1 MDVCQ
6 KSHFPAV
13 SPGPENAIIVITV
26 LQFFPKFALI
36 TAVFLLTSLAPSRLL
51 ALPVGQPS
59 TQSVA
64 TAQGG
69 SQVPAHYPPLPPAQ
83 TRFFPLSQIRPGLQ
97 GVAYTVFQGDT
108 PQPMGVKI
116 LGLLRGALGPGQDM
130 ILVRL
135 EGSKADYD
143 GVVAGMSGSPVYING
158 KLVGALSYRI
168 GQFSKEPIGGVTP
181 IQEML
186 QVRDLK
192 APSPQMLIA
201 AQSSSP
207 AEAAGTP
214 ASTSN
219 ITATSAFGSFQ
230 PIATPLVFSGFSP
243 SALHFWKQEAS
254 GIGLTDV
261 SALGG
266 SDSNARQPGPLRPG
280 DAVSALLVS
289 GDLEISA
296 TCTVTYVDPH
306 QMLACGHPIT
316 QFGPVSMPMT
326 KAEVLATLPSPMNS
340 FKIIN
345 TTQTIGAITQD
356 RQFAIMGVFGKEA
369 DTIPVVVHI
378 DGVSGVAPQTLHLHV
393 VDQPSVTPLAVMVAV
408 YQGLMQQNSYS
419 AESSYRVTGTVRLAG
434 YPMVKLNDLVAP
446 TDGAPANLLAA
457 LVVGQ
462 RFSRLYANAA
472 RRTAIQGVDLHVQ
485 QIPQRLTAQIV
496 AAHADKTILQAGQ
509 KVTIEASVL
518 PWHGDIHN
526 IRIPITLPLN
536 LPPGP
541 VRLLISDGATLDRLS
556 QPPAVN
562 ARPLSIAAT
571 IAQLNSDHPSDRL
584 YVTLLAPEPQ
594 ATMDGR
600 TLSALPISMVNVL
613 EPLRQ
618 DHVLSLHGESMT
630 PVTSIPVNAM
640 LSGHQVITLQVEN

>member
-1 MDVCQ
+1 
-6 KSHFPAV
+6 
-13 SPGPENAIIVITV
+13 
-26 LQFFPKFALI
+26 
-36 TAVFLLTSLAPSRLL
+36 LL
-51 ALPVGQPS
+51 AQPVTQP
-59 TQSVA
+59 QSA
-64 TAQGG
+64 
-69 SQVPAHYPPLPPAQ
+69 SLIPAHYPPHPPAQ
-83 TRFFPLSQIRPGLQ
+83 TTFFPLSQIRPGLQ

-108 PQPMGVKI
+108 PQPMGVEI
-116 LGLLRGALGPGQDM
+116 LGLLHGALGPDQDM

-135 EGSKADYD
+135 EGSKADYT
-143 GVVAGMSGSPVYING
+143 GVVAGMSGSPVYVDG
-158 KLVGALSYRI
+158 KLVGALAYRI

-192 APSPQMLIA
+192 SPSRQMLLA
-201 AQSSSP
+201 DRSTAQDPTDS
-207 AEAAGTP
+207 TP
-214 ASTSN
+214 APASN
-219 ITATSAFGSFQ
+219 ITPTSAYGSIQ

-243 SALHFWKQEAS
+243 SALHFWKKYSS
-254 GIGLTDV
+254 GLGMTDI

-266 SDSNARQPGPLRPG
+266 SDSNAKQPGPLRPG

-306 QMLACGHPIT
+306 HMLACGHPIT

-356 RQFAIMGVFGKEA
+356 RQFAIMGVFGRQA
-369 DTIPVVVHI
+369 DTIPVVVHL
-378 DGVSGVAPQTLHLHV
+378 DGVSGVAPRTLHLHV

-408 YQGLMQQNSYS
+408 YQGLMQQNTYS

-434 YPMVKLNDLVAP
+434 YPNVRLNDLVAP

-472 RRTAIQGVDLHVQ
+472 RRTAIEGVDLHVQ

-496 AAHADKTILQAGQ
+496 AAHADKSILQAGQ
-509 KVTIEASVL
+509 KVTLEASVL
-518 PWHGDIHN
+518 PWHGEIHN
-526 IRIPITLPLN
+526 LRIPITLPLN

-541 VRLLISDGATLDRLS
+541 VRLLVSDGATLDQLA
-556 QPPAVN
+556 QPPAIGG
-562 ARPLSIAAT
+562 RPLSVAAT

-594 ATMDGR
+594 ATLDGR
-600 TLSALPISMVNVL
+600 TLSALPISMANVL

-618 DHVLSLHGESMT
+618 DQALTLHGESEV
-630 PVTSIPVNAM
+630 PITSIPINAM
-640 LSGHQVITLQVEN
+640 LSGHQVITLQIED

>member
-1 MDVCQ
+1 ME
-6 KSHFPAV
+6 
-13 SPGPENAIIVITV
+13 SPLLRTPLASTRQFFVPESRPDNAIMRDTV
-26 LQFFPKFALI
+26 LPFFKRLAFV
-36 TAVFLLTSLAPSRLL
+36 TAASLLTSLVPSRLL
-51 ALPVGQPS
+51 AQPV
-59 TQSVA
+59 
-64 TAQGG
+64 
-69 SQVPAHYPPLPPAQ
+69 SQVPAHLPPHPPAQ
-83 TRFFPLSQIRPGLQ
+83 TTFFPLSQIRPGLQ
-97 GVAYTVFQGDT
+97 GVAYTVFQGSK
-108 PQPMGVKI
+108 PQPMGVEI
-116 LGLLRGALGPGQDM
+116 LGLLHNALGPDQDM

-135 EGSKADYD
+135 EGSKADYT
-143 GVVAGMSGSPVYING
+143 GVVAGMSGSPVYVDG

-192 APSPQMLIA
+192 SPAPQMLVA
-201 AQSSSP
+201 SHSDAPDQSSASYTASP
-207 AEAAGTP
+207 
-214 ASTSN
+214 SN
-219 ITATSAFGSFQ
+219 LTATSAYGSFQ
-230 PIATPLVFSGFSP
+230 PIATPLVFSGFTP
-243 SALHFWKQEAS
+243 SALHFWKKHAA
-254 GIGLTDV
+254 GLGLTDI

-266 SDSNARQPGPLRPG
+266 SDSSAKQPGPLRPG

-345 TTQTIGAITQD
+345 TTQTIGSITQD
-356 RQFAIMGVFGKEA
+356 RQFAIMGVFGKKA

-419 AESSYRVTGTVRLAG
+419 AESSYRITGTVRLAG
-434 YPMVKLNDLVAP
+434 YPSVKLHQLVAP
-446 TDGAPANLLAA
+446 TNGAPANLIAA

-462 RFSRLYANAA
+462 RFSRLYSNAA
-472 RRTAIQGVDLHVQ
+472 RRTAIQSVDIHVQ

-496 AAHADKTILQAGQ
+496 SAHADKTTLQAGQ
-509 KVTIEASVL
+509 KVTLEASVL
-518 PWHGDIHN
+518 PWHGEIHN
-526 IRIPITLPLN
+526 LRIPVTLPLN

-541 VRLLISDGATLDRLS
+541 VRLLISDGATLDDLS
-556 QPPAVN
+556 HAPSLN
-562 ARPLSIAAT
+562 AHPLSVAAT
-571 IAQLNSDHPSDRL
+571 IAQLNSDHPSDRI
-584 YVTLLAPEPQ
+584 YVTLLAPQPQ
-594 ATMDGR
+594 ATLDGR
-600 TLSALPISMVNVL
+600 TLSAMPISMANVL
-613 EPLRQ
+613 QPLRQ
-618 DHVLSLHGESMT
+618 DHALSLHGESAT
-630 PVTSIPVNAM
+630 TITSIPVNAM
-640 LSGHQVITLQVEN
+640 LTGHQVITLQIED

>member
-1 MDVCQ
+1 M
-6 KSHFPAV
+6 S
-13 SPGPENAIIVITV
+13 
-26 LQFFPKFALI
+26 QFFSRLAFLA
-36 TAVFLLTSLAPSRLL
+36 AASLLTLLAPSPLL
-51 ALPVGQPS
+51 AQPVSQPPAQLPP
-59 TQSVA
+59 
-64 TAQGG
+64 
-69 SQVPAHYPPLPPAQ
+69 HPPAQ

-108 PQPMGVKI
+108 PQPMGVKV
-116 LGLLRGALGPGQDM
+116 LGVLHGALGPDQDM
-130 ILVRL
+130 ILVQL
-135 EGSKADYD
+135 EGSRADFT
-143 GVVAGMSGSPVYING
+143 GVVAGMSGSPVYIDG
-158 KLVGALSYRI
+158 KLVGALAYRI

-192 APSPQMLIA
+192 SPTQQMLLA
-201 AQSSSP
+201 SHPAPRDQSIPDPTSS
-207 AEAAGTP
+207 
-214 ASTSN
+214 SN
-219 ITATSAFGSFQ
+219 ITATSAYGSIQ
-230 PIATPLVFSGFSP
+230 PIATPLVFSGFTP
-243 SALHFWKQEAS
+243 SALHFWKQHAA
-254 GIGLTDV
+254 GLGLTDV

-266 SDSNARQPGPLRPG
+266 SDSSARQSGPLRPG

-326 KAEVLATLPSPMNS
+326 KAEVLATLASPMNS

-356 RQFAIMGVFGKEA
+356 RQFAIKGVFGQKA
-369 DTIPVVVHI
+369 DTIPVVVHL
-378 DGVSGVAPQTLHLHV
+378 DGASVAPRTLHLHV

-408 YQGLMQQNSYS
+408 YQGLMEQNGYS

-434 YPMVKLNDLVAP
+434 YPSVKLNDLVAP
-446 TDGAPANLLAA
+446 TDSAPANLLAA

-462 RFSRLYANAA
+462 RFMSLYSNAA

-485 QIPQRLTAQIV
+485 QIPQRLTAQII
-496 AAHADKTILQAGQ
+496 AAHADKTTIQAGD
-509 KVTIEASVL
+509 KVTVQASVL
-518 PWHGDIHN
+518 PWHGEIHN
-526 IRIPITLPLN
+526 FRIPITLPLN

-541 VRLLISDGATLDRLS
+541 VRLLISDGATLDELNHSSALGAHQLS
-556 QPPAVN
+556 V
-562 ARPLSIAAT
+562 AAT

-594 ATMDGR
+594 ATLDGR
-600 TLSALPISMVNVL
+600 TLSALPISMANVL
-613 EPLRQ
+613 EPLRK
-618 DHVLSLHGESMT
+618 DHALTLHGESTT
-630 PVTSIPVNAM
+630 PITSIPVNAM
-640 LSGHQVITLQVEN
+640 LSGHQLITLHIVN